1 MVAEVDKIRVLLLDD
16 NPASLNLIQWIDGVR
31 YESPQVSD
39 SATTDFD
46 MPELDQFFD
55 LRWLTSA
62 AEAREFRDLSLLV
75 SRTTPEALIR
85 EGWVPEIF
93 CFDYALT
100 GFDRSIEERFLPEK
114 LTHLLSPL
122 PNLRRYVEACD
133 LSLPASSNVPH
144 VDVAQ
149 GDDNYGCFA
158 GGLIFTTFSDHPC
171 GPVALTRKGD
181 DKTVG
186 TEASFFEWMLEN
198 EAQGTFQRKGRPSP
212 QWRDLIPDGL
222 RVFRS
227 QIEGLAR
234 GSMIRVSLDDLIAL
248 TAYGS
253 HQVLTIRSRY
263 GLRRLPVAALFL
275 DYKPWQRE
283 DAARSWAAGVLDKIF
298 SGAEDGFRLTLDDFI
313 QGRNLAH
320 ILWTA
325 YDSEESVRRVRLSEL
340 LSKQTG
346 RGQPD
351 ALTAEEEAELDELK
365 RYFGVKAVEARAAC
379 GANYVDIRQERFT
392 DRQKRWAALIII
404 VQLLA
409 RSVKVRNKLEGAQG
423 HPAGQDRYDYSLCQ
437 PLQAAD
443 VYLALFP
450 VARDPLILPFHQ
462 GNDPGAVWGKPLTR
476 LDDDQR
482 APSTRDNRRDWGSI
496 ALRVNDVLS
505 GLSWKEDP
513 RQPEK
518 AWTYGLMP
526 GERQVLQHFAHSIDF
541 GDDEWEKDSQ
551 ARQILRPLGG

>member
-1 MVAEVDKIRVLLLDD
+1 MVDEVDKIRVLLLDD

-46 MPELDQFFD
+46 MPELDQLFD

-93 CFDYALT
+93 CFDYALKD
-100 GFDRSIEERFLPEK
+100 DRSISERFFTEK
-114 LTHLLSPL
+114 LAHSLSPL
-122 PNLRRYVEACD
+122 PNLRRYVEACA
-133 LSLPASSNVPH
+133 LSLPASSAVPH
-144 VDVAQ
+144 VEVAQ

-171 GPVALTRKGD
+171 GPVALTRKGS

-198 EAQGTFQRKGRPSP
+198 EAHGTFQRKGRPEP

-222 RVFRS
+222 RVLRS

-234 GSMIRVSLDDLIAL
+234 GSIIRVSLDDLIAL
-248 TAYGS
+248 TDSGS
-253 HQVLTIRSRY
+253 YQVLTIRSRY

-325 YDSEESVRRVRLSEL
+325 YDGEESVRRVRLSEL

-346 RGQPD
+346 RRRPD
-351 ALTAEEEAELDELK
+351 ALTAEEASELEELK
-365 RYFGVKAVEARAAC
+365 RHFGVKAIETRAAC

-409 RSVKVRNKLEGAQG
+409 RSVKVRNKLEGAPG
-423 HPAGQDRYDYSLCQ
+423 HAAGQDRYDYSLCQ

-450 VARDPLILPFHQ
+450 VARDPVILPFHQ
-462 GNDPGAVWGKPLTR
+462 NNDPGAVWGKPLTR
-476 LDDDQR
+476 LDDDRR
-482 APSTRDNRRDWGSI
+482 APSIRDDQRNWGSI
-496 ALRVNDVLS
+496 ALRVNDVLN
-505 GLSWKEDP
+505 GLPWKENP

-526 GERQVLQHFAHSIDF
+526 GERQVLQHFAHSIGF
-541 GDDEWEKDSQ
+541 GDDEWEKDGQ
-551 ARQILRPLGG
+551 ARQILRPLGS